1 MNPVRVYGI
10 ILRHFFL
17 ATHQLERVFD
27 AFFLPLLSLIMF
39 GFLAN
44 YVSLFQSP
52 NLASFLVG
60 GVILWMIFERVGS
73 DIGVNFMYEVWDRNI
88 INVLASPITFLEFMT
103 GLVVIGIIKIL
114 ISFSAMCLIAAL
126 FYDFNLFSLG
136 IGLAAIWVNILFF
149 AISFGIFNISLVVRF
164 GNSIGPLTWILPFAL
179 QPFSAAFYPI
189 TILPEFLQK
198 IAYMTP
204 LSYLFEGMRQ
214 LIGTQQFNF
223 NYFMMALGL
232 NLIYFLASI
241 LFFSYI
247 FRVVRRSGRL
257 VKIN

>member
-10 ILRHFFL
+10 ILRHYFL
-17 ATHQLERVFD
+17 ATHQLERIFD

-44 YVSLFQSP
+44 YISLFQSP
-52 NLASFLVG
+52 NPASFLIG

-73 DIGVNFMYEVWDRNI
+73 DIGVNFMYDVWDRNI
-88 INVLASPITFLEFMT
+88 INVLASPLTFLEFIT

-114 ISFSAMCLIAAL
+114 VSFFTMCLIATL
-126 FYDFNLFSLG
+126 FYNFNLFSLG

-149 AISFGIFNISLVVRF
+149 AISFGIFNMSLVIRF

-189 TILPEFLQK
+189 SILPDFLQT
-198 IAYMTP
+198 IANMIP
-204 LSYLFEGMRQ
+204 LSYAFEGMRH
-214 LIGTQQFNF
+214 LIKTGQFDTNSF
-223 NYFMMALGL
+223 IIATVL
-232 NLIYFLASI
+232 NLIYFILSI
-241 LFFSYI
+241 LFFSFMFQI
-247 FRVVRRSGRL
+247 VRKSGRL
-257 VKIN
+257 VKLV